1 VIHLI
6 EKADHSAA
14 RLVNILAESFPC
26 FKDDVKFERKKPVRF
41 LKRAQIFVAD
51 LWAAFEGEGYGRFDD
66 IDKIT
71 MFAGSVSPVFPTLP
85 RRESVSNKQAI
96 KPQTTASPKS
106 STPWA
111 QCTTAHPWSTASKPS
126 APSNPDIVGKSRSAA
141 APSGAWS

>member
-1 VIHLI
+1 VQSESPWSVSPNHFLTREQKFDSSVIHLI

-71 MFAGSVSPVFPTLP
+71 MFAGSVSPFSMLP
-85 RRESVSNKQAI
+85 WHLSQ
-96 KPQTTASPKS
+96 
-106 STPWA
+106 
-111 QCTTAHPWSTASKPS
+111 
-126 APSNPDIVGKSRSAA
+126 
-141 APSGAWS
+141 